1 MITPST
7 HYVIPALLE
16 RDWEEIE
23 KKLEVIKTFSDK
35 VHIDVLDIGFD
46 PEPFSKYKDQLF
58 LEAHLMTDEPVNSLK
73 TFYRAGFKR
82 FIGHAEKISD
92 QAVFVA
98 RGELYG
104 EVGLA
109 LDLESP
115 IDLIK
120 VPFEDLDFV
129 SVMSVKAGKQGQ
141 ELDQS
146 SLEKIESIRSKTD
159 LPIEVD
165 GGINDQTLRLAKEAG
180 ANYFVAG
187 SFILNNPSP
196 KEAFQKLEALAI
208 S

>member
-16 RDWEEIE
+16 RNWEEIE
-23 KKLEVIKTFSDK
+23 KKLEVLKTFSDK
-35 VHIDVLDIGFD
+35 VHVDVLDIGFD

-58 LEAHLMTDEPVNSLK
+58 LEVHLMTDEPINSLK
-73 TFYRAGFKR
+73 TFYHVGFKR

-92 QAVFVA
+92 QAEFVA

-120 VPFEDLDFV
+120 VSFEDLDLV

-141 ELDQS
+141 EFDQS
-146 SLEKIESIRSKTD
+146 SLEKIKSIRSKTG

-180 ANYFVAG
+180 VNYFVAG
-187 SFILNNPSP
+187 SFILNNPNP
-196 KEAFQKLEALAI
+196 KEAFQNLEALAI